1 MELNM
6 GGDDD
11 RIEESSVRLMASSND
26 GIVDGVGG
34 GESRWVDGSEVD
46 SESPPWSLLDENDSG
61 QGYGSMRRRLVKKP
75 KRVDSF
81 DVEAMEI
88 AGAHHRHSKD
98 LSVWQNLAL
107 AFQTLGVVY
116 GDMGTSPL
124 YVFTD
129 VFSKVPIRSEVDVL
143 GALSLVIYTIA
154 LIPLA
159 KYVFIVLKANDNGE
173 GGTFA
178 LYSLICRHAKVNM
191 LPNRQPADENISS
204 YRLKLPTPELE
215 RALNIKETLEKRS
228 SLKTLLLLLVL
239 TGTSMV
245 IGDGI
250 LTPAMSVMSAV
261 SGLQGEVSGFGT
273 SAVVIVS
280 IIILLGLFSIQRFGT
295 GKVGFMFAPVLAL
308 WFFSLGAIGIYNL
321 VKYDIS
327 VLKALNPAYIYFFFK
342 KNSSA
347 AWSALG
353 GCVLCITGAEAMFAD
368 LGHFSVQSVQ
378 IAFTCVVFP
387 CLLLAYM
394 GQASYLMK
402 YPDSASRI
410 FYDSVPGSL
419 FWPIFVIATL
429 AATIASQAMISA
441 TFSCVK
447 QAMALGCFPR
457 LKIVHTSRKLMGQI
471 YIPVINYFLMIMC
484 IIVVSIFQNTT
495 DIANAY
501 GIAEVGVMIVS
512 TTLVTLVMLLI
523 WRTNLFLALC
533 FPLVFGSI
541 ELIYL
546 SAVLSKILEGGWL
559 PLAFASF
566 FLCVMYTWNYGSVLK
581 YHSEVREKISMD
593 FMLELGSTLGTVR
606 VPGIGLLYNE
616 LVQGVPSIFGQF
628 LLSLP
633 AIHSTIVFV
642 CIKYVPVPVVPQE
655 ERFLFRRV
663 CPKDYHM
670 FRCVARY
677 GYKDVRKEGHHV
689 FEQLLVES
697 LEKFLRR
704 EAQDLAIESN
714 LNEYFDNVSERSRD
728 SGAAGD
734 GTDELRIP
742 LMQDQRPEEPGSS
755 ISEETSP
762 AFPSSVVSLDE
773 DPSLEYELSALRE
786 AMDSGFTY
794 LLAHGDV
801 RAKKNSVFFKKLVIN
816 YFYAFLR
823 NNCRAGAANMS
834 VPHMNILQ
842 VGMTYMDPTDFRGV
856 SGEVERLLRQIQVR
870 AHVLD
875 WTSNGS
881 ISGTESK
888 LVAGKIVLIKWVI
901 VKRSISTCESFPLR
915 PIMDLETGVFQ
926 NHVKR
931 ESWKTVLTLAY
942 QSLGVVYGDLSTS
955 PLYVYKST
963 FAEDIQ
969 HSETNEEIYG
979 VLSFVFWTLTLVPL
993 LKYVFIVLKADDNGE
1008 GGTFA
1013 LYSLLCRHARINSLP
1028 NCQVADEELYEYK
1041 RDAATTCLTPTTTFG
1056 SRLKST
1062 LEKHRVLQRFLL
1074 LLALIGT
1081 CMVIGDGVL
1090 TPALS
1095 DVEVPVAC
1103 TILIGLFALQHYGTH
1118 RVGFLFAPV
1127 VLVWLMCISAIG
1139 IYNIIHWNP
1148 HVYQALSPYYMYKF
1162 LRKTQRGGWMS
1173 LGGILLCIT
1182 GSEAM
1187 FADLGHFSQL
1197 SIKIAFTSL
1206 VYPSLIL
1213 AYMGQAAYLSQHHV
1227 IDNDYHIGFYVSVPG
1242 KLRWPVLVIAI
1253 LAAVVGSQAIIT
1265 GTFSII
1271 KQCSA
1276 LGCFPR
1282 VKIVHTSSKIH
1293 GQIYI
1298 PEINWTLMLLCL
1310 AVTIGFRDTKRL
1322 GNASGL
1328 AVITVML
1335 VTTCL
1340 MSLVIVLCWHKSV
1353 FLAICFVCFFGTI
1366 EVLYFS
1372 ASLIKFLEGAWVPI
1386 ALSLIFLIVMCVW
1399 HYGILKTYEFDVQN
1413 KVSINWLLSLG
1424 PSLGIVRVR
1433 GIGLIH
1439 TELVSGI
1446 PAIFSHF
1453 VTNLPAFH
1461 EVLVFLCIKS
1471 VPVPHVRAKER
1482 FLVGH
1487 IGPRQY
1493 RLYRCIVRYGY
1504 RDVHKDDMEFEKDL
1518 VCSIAEYIRT
1528 GNAEPNGAKDEME
1541 SEDDK
1546 MTVVGT
1552 CCTHTDGIQL
1562 REDDVDKIESAG
1574 TSELREI
1581 KSSPVMQPRKRVRF
1595 IVPDS
1600 SKINRDAREELQEL
1614 VEAREAGIAYILGHC
1629 YVRAKQG
1636 SSMLKK
1642 LVINYGYEFLR
1653 RNSRAPA
1660 YTLSVPHASTLE
1672 VGMVYSV

>member
-1 MELNM
+1 ME
-6 GGDDD
+6 GDDD
-11 RIEESSVRLMASSND
+11 RIEESSVRLVGSSND
-26 GIVDGVGG
+26 GIVDGGG
-34 GESRWVDGSEVD
+34 GGVGESRWVDGSEVD
-46 SESPPWSLLDENDSG
+46 SESPPWSLLDENDSS

-75 KRVDSF
+75 KSVDSF

-88 AGAHHRHSKD
+88 AGAHHHHSKD

-116 GDMGTSPL
+116 GDLGTSPL

-159 KYVFIVLKANDNGE
+159 KYVFVVLKANDNGE

-178 LYSLICRHAKVNM
+178 LYSLICRYAKVNM

-228 SLKTLLLLLVL
+228 SLKTVLLLLVL

-261 SGLQGEVSGFGT
+261 SGLQGEISDFGT
-273 SAVVIVS
+273 SAVVVVS
-280 IIILLGLFSIQRFGT
+280 IIILLGIFSIQRFGT

-321 VKYDIS
+321 VKHDIS

-368 LGHFSVQSVQ
+368 LGHFSVQSIQ

-419 FWPIFVIATL
+419 FWPVFVIATL
-429 AATIASQAMISA
+429 AAMIASQAMISA

-471 YIPVINYFLMIMC
+471 YIPIINYFLMIMC
-484 IIVVSIFQNTT
+484 IIVVSIFRRTT

-559 PLAFASF
+559 PLAFATF

-581 YHSEVREKISMD
+581 YQSEVREKISMD

-728 SGAAGD
+728 SGAAGGD
-734 GTDELRIP
+734 GTDELRVP
-742 LMQDQRPEEPGSS
+742 LMHDRRLEDAGSS
-755 ISEETSP
+755 ISEETSS
-762 AFPSSVVSLDE
+762 AFPSSVMSLDE

-801 RAKKNSVFFKKLVIN
+801 RAKKNSFFFKKLVIN

-823 NNCRAGAANMS
+823 KNCRAGAANMS

-842 VGMTYMDPTDFRGV
+842 VGMTYMV
-856 SGEVERLLRQIQVR
+856 
-870 AHVLD
+870 
-875 WTSNGS
+875 
-881 ISGTESK
+881 
-888 LVAGKIVLIKWVI
+888 
-901 VKRSISTCESFPLR
+901 
-915 PIMDLETGVFQ
+915 
-926 NHVKR
+926 
-931 ESWKTVLTLAY
+931 
-942 QSLGVVYGDLSTS
+942 
-955 PLYVYKST
+955 
-963 FAEDIQ
+963 
-969 HSETNEEIYG
+969 
-979 VLSFVFWTLTLVPL
+979 
-993 LKYVFIVLKADDNGE
+993 
-1008 GGTFA
+1008 
-1013 LYSLLCRHARINSLP
+1013 
-1028 NCQVADEELYEYK
+1028 
-1041 RDAATTCLTPTTTFG
+1041 
-1056 SRLKST
+1056 
-1062 LEKHRVLQRFLL
+1062 
-1074 LLALIGT
+1074 
-1081 CMVIGDGVL
+1081 
-1090 TPALS
+1090 
-1095 DVEVPVAC
+1095 
-1103 TILIGLFALQHYGTH
+1103 
-1118 RVGFLFAPV
+1118 
-1127 VLVWLMCISAIG
+1127 
-1139 IYNIIHWNP
+1139 
-1148 HVYQALSPYYMYKF
+1148 
-1162 LRKTQRGGWMS
+1162 
-1173 LGGILLCIT
+1173 
-1182 GSEAM
+1182 
-1187 FADLGHFSQL
+1187 
-1197 SIKIAFTSL
+1197 
-1206 VYPSLIL
+1206 
-1213 AYMGQAAYLSQHHV
+1213 
-1227 IDNDYHIGFYVSVPG
+1227 
-1242 KLRWPVLVIAI
+1242 
-1253 LAAVVGSQAIIT
+1253 
-1265 GTFSII
+1265 
-1271 KQCSA
+1271 
-1276 LGCFPR
+1276 
-1282 VKIVHTSSKIH
+1282 
-1293 GQIYI
+1293 
-1298 PEINWTLMLLCL
+1298 
-1310 AVTIGFRDTKRL
+1310 
-1322 GNASGL
+1322 
-1328 AVITVML
+1328 
-1335 VTTCL
+1335 
-1340 MSLVIVLCWHKSV
+1340 
-1353 FLAICFVCFFGTI
+1353 
-1366 EVLYFS
+1366 
-1372 ASLIKFLEGAWVPI
+1372 
-1386 ALSLIFLIVMCVW
+1386 
-1399 HYGILKTYEFDVQN
+1399 
-1413 KVSINWLLSLG
+1413 
-1424 PSLGIVRVR
+1424 
-1433 GIGLIH
+1433 
-1439 TELVSGI
+1439 
-1446 PAIFSHF
+1446 
-1453 VTNLPAFH
+1453 
-1461 EVLVFLCIKS
+1461 
-1471 VPVPHVRAKER
+1471 
-1482 FLVGH
+1482 
-1487 IGPRQY
+1487 
-1493 RLYRCIVRYGY
+1493 
-1504 RDVHKDDMEFEKDL
+1504 
-1518 VCSIAEYIRT
+1518 
-1528 GNAEPNGAKDEME
+1528 
-1541 SEDDK
+1541 
-1546 MTVVGT
+1546 
-1552 CCTHTDGIQL
+1552 
-1562 REDDVDKIESAG
+1562 
-1574 TSELREI
+1574 
-1581 KSSPVMQPRKRVRF
+1581 
-1595 IVPDS
+1595 
-1600 SKINRDAREELQEL
+1600 
-1614 VEAREAGIAYILGHC
+1614 
-1629 YVRAKQG
+1629 
-1636 SSMLKK
+1636 
-1642 LVINYGYEFLR
+1642 
-1653 RNSRAPA
+1653 
-1660 YTLSVPHASTLE
+1660 
-1672 VGMVYSV
+1672 

>member
-1 MELNM
+1 ME
-6 GGDDD
+6 GDDD
-11 RIEESSVRLMASSND
+11 RIEESSVRLVGSSND
-26 GIVDGVGG
+26 GIVDGGG
-34 GESRWVDGSEVD
+34 GVGESRWVDGSEVD

-61 QGYGSMRRRLVKKP
+61 PGYGSMRRRLVKKP

-88 AGAHHRHSKD
+88 AGAHHYHSKD
-98 LSVWQNLAL
+98 LSIWQNLAL

-116 GDMGTSPL
+116 GDLGTSPL

-159 KYVFIVLKANDNGE
+159 KYVFVVLKANDNGE

-178 LYSLICRHAKVNM
+178 LYSLICRYAKVNM

-204 YRLKLPTPELE
+204 FRLKLPTPELE

-228 SLKTLLLLLVL
+228 SLKTVLLLLVL

-261 SGLQGEVSGFGT
+261 SGLQGEISGFGT
-273 SAVVIVS
+273 SAVVVVS
-280 IIILLGLFSIQRFGT
+280 IIILLGLFNIQRFGT

-321 VKYDIS
+321 VKHDIS

-368 LGHFSVQSVQ
+368 LGHFSVQSIQ

-410 FYDSVPGSL
+410 FYDSVPESL
-419 FWPIFVIATL
+419 FWPVFVIATL
-429 AATIASQAMISA
+429 AAMIASQAMISA

-471 YIPVINYFLMIMC
+471 YIPIINYFLMIMC
-484 IIVVSIFQNTT
+484 IIVVSIFQSTT

-546 SAVLSKILEGGWL
+546 SAVLSKILEGGWV
-559 PLAFASF
+559 PLAFATF

-581 YHSEVREKISMD
+581 YQSEVREKISMD

-714 LNEYFDNVSERSRD
+714 LNEYFDDVSERSRD
-728 SGAAGD
+728 YGAAGGD
-734 GTDELRIP
+734 GTDELRVP
-742 LMQDQRPEEPGSS
+742 LMHDQRLEDAGSS
-755 ISEETSP
+755 ISGETSS
-762 AFPSSVVSLDE
+762 AFPSSVMSLDE

-801 RAKKNSVFFKKLVIN
+801 RAKKNSFFVKKLVIN

-823 NNCRAGAANMS
+823 KNCRAGAANMS

-842 VGMTYMDPTDFRGV
+842 VGMTYMV
-856 SGEVERLLRQIQVR
+856 
-870 AHVLD
+870 
-875 WTSNGS
+875 
-881 ISGTESK
+881 
-888 LVAGKIVLIKWVI
+888 
-901 VKRSISTCESFPLR
+901 
-915 PIMDLETGVFQ
+915 
-926 NHVKR
+926 
-931 ESWKTVLTLAY
+931 
-942 QSLGVVYGDLSTS
+942 
-955 PLYVYKST
+955 
-963 FAEDIQ
+963 
-969 HSETNEEIYG
+969 
-979 VLSFVFWTLTLVPL
+979 
-993 LKYVFIVLKADDNGE
+993 
-1008 GGTFA
+1008 
-1013 LYSLLCRHARINSLP
+1013 
-1028 NCQVADEELYEYK
+1028 
-1041 RDAATTCLTPTTTFG
+1041 
-1056 SRLKST
+1056 
-1062 LEKHRVLQRFLL
+1062 
-1074 LLALIGT
+1074 
-1081 CMVIGDGVL
+1081 
-1090 TPALS
+1090 
-1095 DVEVPVAC
+1095 
-1103 TILIGLFALQHYGTH
+1103 
-1118 RVGFLFAPV
+1118 
-1127 VLVWLMCISAIG
+1127 
-1139 IYNIIHWNP
+1139 
-1148 HVYQALSPYYMYKF
+1148 
-1162 LRKTQRGGWMS
+1162 
-1173 LGGILLCIT
+1173 
-1182 GSEAM
+1182 
-1187 FADLGHFSQL
+1187 
-1197 SIKIAFTSL
+1197 
-1206 VYPSLIL
+1206 
-1213 AYMGQAAYLSQHHV
+1213 
-1227 IDNDYHIGFYVSVPG
+1227 
-1242 KLRWPVLVIAI
+1242 
-1253 LAAVVGSQAIIT
+1253 
-1265 GTFSII
+1265 
-1271 KQCSA
+1271 
-1276 LGCFPR
+1276 
-1282 VKIVHTSSKIH
+1282 
-1293 GQIYI
+1293 
-1298 PEINWTLMLLCL
+1298 
-1310 AVTIGFRDTKRL
+1310 
-1322 GNASGL
+1322 
-1328 AVITVML
+1328 
-1335 VTTCL
+1335 
-1340 MSLVIVLCWHKSV
+1340 
-1353 FLAICFVCFFGTI
+1353 
-1366 EVLYFS
+1366 
-1372 ASLIKFLEGAWVPI
+1372 
-1386 ALSLIFLIVMCVW
+1386 
-1399 HYGILKTYEFDVQN
+1399 
-1413 KVSINWLLSLG
+1413 
-1424 PSLGIVRVR
+1424 
-1433 GIGLIH
+1433 
-1439 TELVSGI
+1439 
-1446 PAIFSHF
+1446 
-1453 VTNLPAFH
+1453 
-1461 EVLVFLCIKS
+1461 
-1471 VPVPHVRAKER
+1471 
-1482 FLVGH
+1482 
-1487 IGPRQY
+1487 
-1493 RLYRCIVRYGY
+1493 
-1504 RDVHKDDMEFEKDL
+1504 
-1518 VCSIAEYIRT
+1518 
-1528 GNAEPNGAKDEME
+1528 
-1541 SEDDK
+1541 
-1546 MTVVGT
+1546 
-1552 CCTHTDGIQL
+1552 
-1562 REDDVDKIESAG
+1562 
-1574 TSELREI
+1574 
-1581 KSSPVMQPRKRVRF
+1581 
-1595 IVPDS
+1595 
-1600 SKINRDAREELQEL
+1600 
-1614 VEAREAGIAYILGHC
+1614 
-1629 YVRAKQG
+1629 
-1636 SSMLKK
+1636 
-1642 LVINYGYEFLR
+1642 
-1653 RNSRAPA
+1653 
-1660 YTLSVPHASTLE
+1660 
-1672 VGMVYSV
+1672 